1 MVPQIHDLTTLSI
14 WSQVGTPMNVVF
26 SSTWSERERVTPD
39 GEQDVV
45 VPSGVV
51 RGGEVKRDRG
61 ERTDVLNASDLDVDV
76 GDDGSLVVIVRRSH
90 ATGQDDAS

>member
-1 MVPQIHDLTTLSI
+1 
-14 WSQVGTPMNVVF
+14 
-26 SSTWSERERVTPD
+26 
-39 GEQDVV
+39 

-51 RGGEVKRDRG
+51 RGGEVKRDRD

-76 GDDGSLVVIVRRSH
+76 GDGGSLVVIVRRSH